1 MTEAHTDTEQGQS
14 ALATLARQAGTMVAA
29 SIPAA
34 VKRQA
39 CLCILDTIGCMLAG
53 ARTEE
58 AALMLACEQA
68 LAGAEGGAAQ
78 ATVAGHAVRLPLL
91 AALRTNGYLGD
102 VLELND
108 LIGGHASIGNVSA
121 ALALAETERA
131 SGQRLLEAVV
141 RGIEVTTLVY
151 NAVYP
156 SLKRYTDSA
165 LVPVG
170 IPSSIGAA
178 AAAAHL
184 LGLDE
189 AQTLHAMAIAGGLA
203 GWCPAEVIFGQGG
216 SMKPLLFGAQPG
228 ATGVTAALYAR
239 QGMTGPQALL
249 DGPLGY
255 FSTSALDARFQG
267 HAAWA
272 LAQPRRKVHACCGYL
287 HSAADAM
294 GRLRTRLGAA
304 VLGQGHIEVRVAPY
318 LADVV
323 SKPRQPLS
331 PNDARFHLQYCLAL
345 VACGAD
351 VILPGHSID
360 LVAHLARP
368 EVQAAMQRIRVVPA
382 PAITHYHHCE
392 VLHQDASGTRTA
404 QAVTAP
410 RGSPQEPLSDD
421 EVVGKFIALAAP
433 VIGEAAARAFA
444 SETLALEGAADVVA
458 WIAGIVPSAERR
470 GAASNAKQADA
481 AR

>member
-1 MTEAHTDTEQGQS
+1 MTSPPADQGHN
-14 ALATLARQAGTMVAA
+14 ALATLARHAGTITAA

-53 ARTEE
+53 TRTEE
-58 AALMLACEQA
+58 AALMVACERA
-68 LAGAEGGAAQ
+68 LAGAEG
-78 ATVAGHAVRLPLL
+78 ATAHATIAGHAGQLPLL
-91 AALRTNGYLGD
+91 GALRVNGYLGD

-121 ALALAETERA
+121 ALAVAEVEGS
-131 SGQRLLEAVV
+131 SGERLLEAVV

-156 SLKRYTDSA
+156 TLKRYTESA

-184 LGLDE
+184 LDLDE
-189 AQTLHAMAIAGGLA
+189 AQSLHAMAIAGGLA

-255 FSTSALDARFQG
+255 FRTSARDARFQS
-267 HAAWA
+267 HDTWA
-272 LAQPRRKVHACCGYL
+272 LAQPRRKLHACCGYL
-287 HSAADAM
+287 HSAVDAL
-294 GRLRTRLGAA
+294 GRLRARLGTAA
-304 VLGQGHIEVRVAPY
+304 LAQGHIEVRVAPY
-318 LADVV
+318 VADVV
-323 SKPRQPLS
+323 SKPHQPLS
-331 PNDARFHLQYCLAL
+331 PNDARFHLQFCLAL

-351 VILPGHSID
+351 VILPDHSID
-360 LVAHLARP
+360 LAAHLARP
-368 EVQAAMQRIRVVPA
+368 EVQAAMQCIRVA
-382 PAITHYHHCE
+382 QDTAITHYHQCE
-392 VLHQDASGTRTA
+392 VVHEDASGARTA
-404 QAVTAP
+404 QSIAAP
-410 RGSPQEPLSDD
+410 RGSPQEPLGDD
-421 EVVGKFIALAAP
+421 EVVGKFMALAASVMGAP
-433 VIGEAAARAFA
+433 AARAFA
-444 SETLALEGAADVVA
+444 NQTLALDTVADVRSWA
-458 WIAGIVPSAERR
+458 AGM
-470 GAASNAKQADA
+470 AAKT
-481 AR
+481 

>member
-1 MTEAHTDTEQGQS
+1 MTEAHSDTEQGHG
-14 ALATLARQAGTMVAA
+14 ALATLARQAATMVAA
-29 SIPAA
+29 SIPPAA
-34 VKRQA
+34 KRQA

-58 AALMLACEQA
+58 AALMLACERA

-78 ATVAGHAVRLPLL
+78 ATVAGRAVRLPLL

-121 ALALAETERA
+121 ALALAETEGA

-239 QGMTGPQALL
+239 QGMTGPPALL

-267 HAAWA
+267 HATWA
-272 LAQPRRKVHACCGYL
+272 LAQPRRKLHACCGYL
-287 HSAADAM
+287 HSAVDAA
-294 GRLRTRLGAA
+294 GRLRSRLGAEA
-304 VLGQGHIEVRVAPY
+304 LAQGHTEVRVAPY
-318 LADVV
+318 VADVV
-323 SKPRQPLS
+323 NKPRQPQS

-360 LVAHLARP
+360 LATHLARP
-368 EVQAAMQRIRVVPA
+368 EVQAAMQRIRVLPD

-392 VLHQDASGTRTA
+392 VVHEDASGVRTA

-410 RGSPQEPLSDD
+410 RGSPQEPLDD
-421 EVVGKFIALAAP
+421 DAVVAKFMVLASP
-433 VIGEAAARAFA
+433 LLGDAAARAFA
-444 SETLALEGAADVVA
+444 AQTLELDAVHDVRG
-458 WIAGIVPSAERR
+458 WIAGM
-470 GAASNAKQADA
+470 AAKA
-481 AR
+481 

>member
-1 MTEAHTDTEQGQS
+1 MTATHEETQPEHN
-14 ALATLARQAGTMVAA
+14 ALVTLARQAGTMTGA

-34 VKRQA
+34 VKYQA

-68 LAGAEGGAAQ
+68 LAGAEGGSAQ
-78 ATVAGHAVRLPLL
+78 ATIAGHAARLPLL

-102 VLELND
+102 ALELND

-121 ALALAETERA
+121 ALALAETEGA
-131 SGQRLLEAVV
+131 SGERLLEAVV

-156 SLKRYTDSA
+156 TLKRYTDSA

-170 IPSSIGAA
+170 IPASIGAA

-184 LGLDE
+184 LQLDE

-255 FSTSALDARFQG
+255 FRTSALDARFHDHG
-267 HAAWA
+267 TWA
-272 LAQPRRKVHACCGYL
+272 LAQPRRKLHACCGYL
-287 HSAADAM
+287 HSAVDAV
-294 GRLRTRLGAA
+294 GRLRTHLGVAA
-304 VLGQGHIEVRVAPY
+304 LAQGHIEVRVAPY
-318 LADVV
+318 VADVV
-323 SKPRQPLS
+323 NKPRQPLS

-360 LVAHLARP
+360 LAAHLLRP
-368 EVQAAMQRIRVVPA
+368 EVQAAMQRIRVVQDA
-382 PAITHYHHCE
+382 AITHYHHCE
-392 VLHQDASGTRTA
+392 VVHEDASGMCTA

-410 RGSPQEPLSDD
+410 RGSPQEPLGDD
-421 EVVGKFIALAAP
+421 EVVGKFMALATP
-433 VIGEAAARAFA
+433 VIGESAARAFA
-444 SETLALEGAADVVA
+444 SETLALDAAVDVRG
-458 WIAGIVPSAERR
+458 WIAGMAVP
-470 GAASNAKQADA
+470 G
-481 AR
+481 